1 MLNQF
6 KNPENQT
13 PCFVIHN
20 VFTPERCQEII
31 DQYKNKVSKA
41 SHDNGKGG
49 LTSADL
55 LKLLGLMI
63 LILIIH

>member
-31 DQYKNKVSKA
+31 DQYKNNVSKA
-41 SHDNGKGG
+41 SHDDGKGG
-49 LTSADL
+49 LTSAED
-55 LKLLGLMI
+55 KLLGLMI